1 MSPRRIAKVGFRYNR
16 CEKLHPMSY
25 TPPGSSPDPDR
36 PQQDPT
42 ASPPSSSPPSS
53 APPSSGP
60 PSSGPPSSGPP
71 NPYAPQPGVYGQ
83 PPSSGQ
89 PGVYGQP
96 PQQDPYSQ
104 YDLPGSTPQ
113 QPYQPPQ
120 PPQAQPYGQPAY
132 DQQYASSAPPTYG
145 GPPPQ
150 GYGGQPY
157 AASRGTNVMA
167 ILSLVLSILGL
178 FTCITAPIGAI
189 LGHVAKRQ
197 IATSGEEG
205 KPLAT
210 AGIII
215 GWVLTALFAIGIIIA
230 VIAIVATANNS
241 TTTY

>member
-1 MSPRRIAKVGFRYNR
+1 MPQPPYSAVTCRPLSIDATRGGAKVGIRYMR
-16 CEKLHPMSY
+16 CEKLHHMSY

-36 PQQDPT
+36 PQHDPA
-42 ASPPSSSPPSS
+42 ASPPSSS
-53 APPSSGP
+53 PPSSGP
-60 PSSGPPSSGPP
+60 PSSGPPST
-71 NPYAPQPGVYGQ
+71 YGQ
-83 PPSSGQ
+83 PPR
-89 PGVYGQP
+89 YGQS

-104 YDLPGSTPQ
+104 YDQPGSTPS

-120 PPQAQPYGQPAY
+120 GQQPYGQPAY
-132 DQQYASSAPPTYG
+132 GTPDQPYASSAPPTYG

-178 FTCITAPIGAI
+178 FTCVTAPIGAI

-197 IATSGEEG
+197 IATSGEDG

-210 AGIII
+210 AGIIV
-215 GWVLTALFAIGIIIA
+215 GWVLTALFVIGIIIA
-230 VIAIVATANNS
+230 VIAIVATADNS